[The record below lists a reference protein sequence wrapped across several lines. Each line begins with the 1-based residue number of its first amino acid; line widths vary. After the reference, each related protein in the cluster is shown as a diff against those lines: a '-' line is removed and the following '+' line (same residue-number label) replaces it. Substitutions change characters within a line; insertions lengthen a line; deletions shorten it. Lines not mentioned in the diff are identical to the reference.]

1 MPSRKRRKRY
11 EEEEEEEEQAP
22 QGSIFSL
29 LAEGLAA
36 GIVQTFTA
44 EAQKVAEGFMARQG
58 KTLGQNDEAPKEPE
72 IVVESDPVSAPV
84 EKPKDDDDVVEGEFR
99 YVD

>member
-11 EEEEEEEEQAP
+11 EKEEP
-22 QGSIFSL
+22 QESIFSL

-44 EAQKVAEGFMARQG
+44 EAEKVAAGFVARQG
-58 KTLGQNDEAPKEPE
+58 NSLEKKEEEPKSPE
-72 IVVESDPVSAPV
+72 TVVESEPTSAPV
-84 EKPKDDDDVVEGEFR
+84 EEPKDDDVIEGEFR
-99 YVD
+99 YVE

>member
-11 EEEEEEEEQAP
+11 EEEEEEP
-22 QGSIFSL
+22 QESIFSL

-44 EAQKVAEGFMARQG
+44 EAHKVAESFMAARQG
-58 KTLGQNDEAPKEPE
+58 HALEKKDEEPKTPE
-72 IVVESDPVSAPV
+72 IVVESEPASAPV
-84 EKPKDDDDVVEGEFR
+84 EEPKDEDVIEGEFR

>member
-1 MPSRKRRKRY
+1 MPSRKRRKRHEK
-11 EEEEEEEEQAP
+11 EEPRE
-22 QGSIFSL
+22 SIFTL

-44 EAQKVAEGFMARQG
+44 EAQKVAEGFVAARQG
-58 KTLGQNDEAPKEPE
+58 NALEKKDEEPKTSE
-72 IVVESDPVSAPV
+72 IVVESEPTAVPV
-84 EKPKDDDDVVEGEFR
+84 EVPKDEDVIEGEFR

>member
-11 EEEEEEEEQAP
+11 EEEEEEP
-22 QGSIFSL
+22 QESIFSL

-44 EAQKVAEGFMARQG
+44 EAQKVAKGFMARQG
-58 KTLGQNDEAPKEPE
+58 NALEKKDEEPKTPE
-72 IVVESDPVSAPV
+72 IVVESEPTSAPV
-84 EKPKDDDDVVEGEFR
+84 EEPTDENVIEGEFR

>member
-1 MPSRKRRKRY
+1 MPSRKRRKRH
-11 EEEEEEEEQAP
+11 EEEEP
-22 QGSIFSL
+22 QESIFSL

-44 EAQKVAEGFMARQG
+44 EAQKVGEGFMARQG
-58 KTLGQNDEAPKEPE
+58 NTLEKKDEEPQTPE
-72 IVVESDPVSAPV
+72 IVVESEPTSTPV
-84 EKPKDDDDVVEGEFR
+84 EKPKDEDVIEGEFR